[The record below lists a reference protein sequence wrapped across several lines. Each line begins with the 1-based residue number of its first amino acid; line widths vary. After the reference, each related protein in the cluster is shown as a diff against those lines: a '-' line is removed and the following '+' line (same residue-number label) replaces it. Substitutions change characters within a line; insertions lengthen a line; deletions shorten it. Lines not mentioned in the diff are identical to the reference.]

1 MLTLEQKQ
9 AVDAAVS
16 GHNMLLCGQA
26 GTGKSF
32 TLKSIYRTLRNDGKR
47 VALLCTTGMA
57 CLQFSDCDAK
67 TVHRYDKTI
76 VIIFMHYVIYQCNV
90 LCHSSVLKLFI
101 IHSHVIFPRPN

>member
-9 AVDAAVS
+9 AMDAAVS
-16 GHNMLLCGQA
+16 GHTMLLCGQA

-57 CLQFSDCDAK
+57 CLQFSDSDAK
-67 TVHRYDKTI
+67 TVHRYDRTI
-76 VIIFMHYVIYQCNV
+76 CHYFNALCYLFM
-90 LCHSSVLKLFI
+90 
-101 IHSHVIFPRPN
+101 